1 MIVPFVA
8 VDPAAPTAFDQVD
21 SPIGELL
28 LTGSDDALT
37 GLYMLGAPGGVLGV
51 SRAHSPGPRPSCG
64 RTSPGSC
71 ATSTCRWPR
80 PARHSSWRY
89 GPR

>member
-1 MIVPFVA
+1 MIAPFVA
-8 VDPAAPTAFDQVD
+8 VDPAAPAAFDQVD

-37 GLYMLGAPGGVLGV
+37 GLYMLGAPGG
-51 SRAHSPGPRPSCG
+51 RPRPSCG

-80 PARHSSWRY
+80 PARRSSWRC